1 MLAYAWLEGT
11 RPRRRTGSRIGSLRP
26 CSSPASASCNR
37 TIGTC
42 RSSSRG
48 FLKSVMKLWN
58 APSAQKAPQRPLSPT
73 RSKSTRACRNRPKRK
88 SRAEFSVLRSAPP
101 IVSGRAPLARF
112 QNSRN
117 GGSIAGR
124 LGPLA
129 PPRALRRAR
138 RDERLGVFV
147 VASAER
153 AAWKKAAGQSRAE
166 RGLSG
171 ATLAP
176 RIKH

>member
-11 RPRRRTGSRIGSLRP
+11 RPRRLTGSRIGSFRP
-26 CSSPASASCNR
+26 CSSPESASCNR

-88 SRAEFSVLRSAPP
+88 SRAEFSVLRSASP
-101 IVSGRAPLARF
+101 IVSGRVPLARF

-117 GGSIAGR
+117 GGSSGARRNAIAGR
-124 LGPLA
+124 LGGLA

-138 RDERLGVFV
+138 WGERLGVFV

-153 AAWKKAAGQSRAE
+153 AACKKLRGSRVRNAACRA
-166 RGLSG
+166 L
-171 ATLAP
+171 P
-176 RIKH
+176 